1 MMEPTWPRVRCRRC
15 GTEAHWRNM
24 VLKQDADDKWV
35 KWHLCPRCEALETG
49 QTEAE
54 VMEATFKKP
63 MEHKTIRVQR
73 YKEVLKKKSQE
84 WEALTSRGEKK
95 EFLRV
100 QLEEMLQPLMQY
112 IQLKREALALVA
124 KDVEAHNALVQ
135 KLKESSS
142 LQEDAEI
149 YKAMTM
155 LEVGHGL
162 VSAKLVSAN
171 VVSANLVSFILST
184 DRGLS
189 TNRCCVLKSV
199 EEH

>member
-1 MMEPTWPRVRCRRC
+1 M
-15 GTEAHWRNM
+15 EAHWRKM
-24 VLKQDADDKWV
+24 VLKQEAVHIQETKQDADDRWV
-35 KWHLCPRCEALETG
+35 KWHLCPSCEAEETG
-49 QTEAE
+49 QTEAQ
-54 VMEATFKKP
+54 VMEANFKKP
-63 MEHKTIRVQR
+63 MERKKLRVER
-73 YKEVLKKKSQE
+73 YKEAVKKNSQE
-84 WEALTSRGEKK
+84 WPAMGSRREKRQ
-95 EFLRV
+95 FLRV
-100 QLEEMLQPLMQY
+100 KLEEMFQPLMEY
-112 IQLKREALALVA
+112 IQLKRKALALVA

-142 LQEDAEI
+142 LQEDEEI
-149 YKAMTM
+149 YKAMTE

-189 TNRCCVLKSV
+189 TNRCCVLKSA